1 MYSNLTAIILAGG
14 QGSRMGGLDK
24 GLVPFDNNPLVSYA
38 INAVVTHVNEVI
50 ISANRSVS
58 QYEKFGYKVI
68 KDEIT
73 GGLGP
78 LAGIYSGLLNC
89 KTEYLISI
97 PCDTPFLPDNL
108 TANLMNSVYETNCN
122 GAIPYTK
129 SPKEKKLFHPTV
141 MLLRTELKKSLAD
154 YLNNGGRK
162 IKLWTDAEGFREVF
176 FDNEKHF
183 ENFNTLDDLKNE
195 KN

>member
-14 QGSRMGGLDK
+14 HGSRMGGLDK
-24 GLVPFDNNPLVSYA
+24 GLVSFDNNPLISYA
-38 INAVVTHVNEVI
+38 INAVNPQVSEII
-50 ISANRSVS
+50 ISANRSIS
-58 QYEKFGYKVI
+58 QYGQFGYKVI
-68 KDEIT
+68 KDEMV

-78 LAGIYSGLLNC
+78 LAGIYTGLLNC

-97 PCDTPFLPDNL
+97 PCDTPFLPGNL
-108 TANLMNSVYETNCN
+108 ATNLITSINEKNCN

-129 SPKEKKLFHPTV
+129 LNSEKKLFHPTV
-141 MLLRTELKKSLAD
+141 MLLRTELKKSLAS

-162 IKLWTDAEGFREVF
+162 IKIWTDAENFCEVL
-176 FDNEKHF
+176 FDNEKYF

>member
-1 MYSNLTAIILAGG
+1 MYSNLSAIILAGG
-14 QGSRMGGLDK
+14 HGSRMGGLDK
-24 GLVPFDNNPLVSYA
+24 GLVPFDNNPLITYA
-38 INAVVTHVNEVI
+38 INAIVPYVSEVM

-58 QYEKFGYKVI
+58 QYQQFGYKVI

-78 LAGIYSGLLNC
+78 LAGIYTGLLNC

-108 TANLMNSVYETNCN
+108 TTNLMNSVYKTNCN

-129 SPKEKKLFHPTV
+129 SPNKKKLFHPTV

-162 IKLWTDAEGFREVF
+162 IKLWTDAESFREVF

-183 ENFNTLDDLKNE
+183 ENFNTLDDLNYE

>member
-14 QGSRMGGLDK
+14 HGSRMGGLDK
-24 GLVPFDNNPLVSYA
+24 GLVPFDNNPLISYA
-38 INAVVTHVNEVI
+38 INAVVPHVSEI
-50 ISANRSVS
+50 MISANRSIS
-58 QYEKFGYKVI
+58 QYQQFGYKVI

-78 LAGIYSGLLNC
+78 LAGIYTGLLNC

-108 TANLMNSVYETNCN
+108 TTNLINSVYEKNCN

-129 SPKEKKLFHPTV
+129 LKNEKKLFHPTV
-141 MLLRTELKKSLAD
+141 MLLRTELKKSLAN

-162 IKLWTDAEGFREVF
+162 IKIGLMQKTFVKF
-176 FDNEKHF
+176 FLIMRNI
-183 ENFNTLDDLKNE
+183 LKT
-195 KN
+195 

>member
-14 QGSRMGGLDK
+14 HGSRMGGLDK
-24 GLVPFDNNPLVSYA
+24 GLVPFDNNPLISYA
-38 INAVVTHVNEVI
+38 INAVNPHVSEII
-50 ISANRSVS
+50 ISANRSIS
-58 QYEKFGYKVI
+58 QYGQFGYKVI
-68 KDEIT
+68 KDEMV

-78 LAGIYSGLLNC
+78 LAGIYTGLLNC

-97 PCDTPFLPDNL
+97 PCDTPFLPGNL
-108 TANLMNSVYETNCN
+108 VTNLMNSVNEKNCN

-129 SPKEKKLFHPTV
+129 LNSGKKLFHPTV
-141 MLLRTELKKSLAD
+141 MLLRTELKKSLAN

-162 IKLWTDAEGFREVF
+162 IKIWTDAENFCEVL
-176 FDNEKHF
+176 FDNERHF
-183 ENFNTLDDLKNE
+183 ENLNTLDDLKNE

>member
-1 MYSNLTAIILAGG
+1 M
-14 QGSRMGGLDK
+14 
-24 GLVPFDNNPLVSYA
+24 
-38 INAVVTHVNEVI
+38 
-50 ISANRSVS
+50 ISANRSIS
-58 QYEKFGYKVI
+58 QYQQFGYKVI
-68 KDEIT
+68 KDEMV

-78 LAGIYSGLLNC
+78 LAGIYTGLLNC

-108 TANLMNSVYETNCN
+108 TTNLINSVYEKNCN

-129 SPKEKKLFHPTV
+129 LNNEKKLFHPTV

-162 IKLWTDAEGFREVF
+162 IKFWTDAENFCEVL

-183 ENFNTLDDLKNE
+183 KNLNTLDDLKNE

>member
-14 QGSRMGGLDK
+14 HGSRMGGLDK
-24 GLVPFDNNPLVSYA
+24 GLVPLNNNPLISYA
-38 INAVVTHVNEVI
+38 INGVIQHVSEI
-50 ISANRSVS
+50 MISANRSVS
-58 QYEKFGYKVI
+58 QYQQFGYKVI

-78 LAGIYSGLLNC
+78 LAGIYTGLLNC

-97 PCDTPFLPDNL
+97 PCDTPFLPGNL
-108 TANLMNSVYETNCN
+108 TTNLINSVDEKNCN

-129 SPKEKKLFHPTV
+129 LPNEKKLFHPTV
-141 MLLRTELKKSLAD
+141 MLLRTELKNSLAK

-162 IKLWTDAEGFREVF
+162 IKHWTDAENFCEVF
-176 FDNEKHF
+176 FDNEKQF
-183 ENFNTLDDLKNE
+183 ENLNTLDDLKNE

>member
-14 QGSRMGGLDK
+14 HGSRMGGLDK
-24 GLVPFDNNPLVSYA
+24 GLVLFDNNPLISYSINVVNPHVSE
-38 INAVVTHVNEVI
+38 II
-50 ISANRSVS
+50 ISANRSIS
-58 QYEKFGYKVI
+58 KYQQFGYKVI
-68 KDEIT
+68 KDEIV

-78 LAGIYSGLLNC
+78 LAGIYTGLLHC

-108 TANLMNSVYETNCN
+108 ATSLINSINEKNCN

-129 SPKEKKLFHPTV
+129 LNSGKKLFHPTV
-141 MLLRTELKKSLAD
+141 MLLRTELKKSLAN

-162 IKLWTDAEGFREVF
+162 IKIWTDAENFSEVL

-195 KN
+195 

>member
-14 QGSRMGGLDK
+14 HGSRMGGLDK
-24 GLVPFDNNPLVSYA
+24 GLVPFNNNPLISYA
-38 INAVVTHVNEVI
+38 INAVIPHVSETM
-50 ISANRSVS
+50 ISANRSIS
-58 QYEKFGYKVI
+58 QYQQFGCKVI
-68 KDEIT
+68 KDDIP

-78 LAGIYSGLLNC
+78 LAGIYSGLLSC

-108 TANLMNSVYETNCN
+108 ATDLMNSVREKNSN

-129 SPKEKKLFHPTV
+129 LSNEKKLFHPTV
-141 MLLRTELKKSLAD
+141 MLLRTNLKNSLAS
-154 YLNNGGRK
+154 YLKNGGRK
-162 IKLWTDAEGFREVF
+162 IKIWTDAENFCEVL
-176 FDNEKHF
+176 FDNKKHF
-183 ENFNTLDDLKNE
+183 ENMNTLDDLKNE

>member
-24 GLVPFDNNPLVSYA
+24 GLIPFNDNPLISYS
-38 INAVVTHVNEVI
+38 INAVSPHVSEI
-50 ISANRSVS
+50 MISANRSIS
-58 QYEKFGYKVI
+58 QYQQLGYKVI
-68 KDEIT
+68 KDEMI

-78 LAGIYSGLLNC
+78 LAGIYTGLLNC

-108 TANLMNSVYETNCN
+108 ITNLINSVREKNFN
-122 GAIPYTK
+122 GAIPYTNLN
-129 SPKEKKLFHPTV
+129 SEKKLYHPTV
-141 MLLRTELKKSLAD
+141 MLLRTKLKESLAN

-162 IKLWTDAEGFREVF
+162 IKIWTDAEDFCEVL
-176 FDNEKHF
+176 FDNKK
-183 ENFNTLDDLKNE
+183 NFANLNSLDDLRNE
-195 KN
+195 TN

>member
-14 QGSRMGGLDK
+14 HGSRMGGLDK
-24 GLVPFDNNPLVSYA
+24 GLVTFDNSPLISYA
-38 INAVVTHVNEVI
+38 INAVIPHVSEII
-50 ISANRSVS
+50 ISANRNIL
-58 QYEKFGYKVI
+58 QYQQFGYRVI
-68 KDEIT
+68 KDEMN

-97 PCDTPFLPDNL
+97 PCDTPFLPGNL
-108 TANLMNSVYETNCN
+108 TTNLVNSLHEKNCN

-129 SPKEKKLFHPTV
+129 LKNEKKLFHPTV
-141 MLLRTELKKSLAD
+141 MLLRTELKKSLAN
-154 YLNNGGRK
+154 YLNKGGRK
-162 IKLWTDAEGFREVF
+162 IKIWTDTENFCEVF

>member
-14 QGSRMGGLDK
+14 HGSRMGGLDK
-24 GLVPFDNNPLVSYA
+24 GLVPFDNYPLISYA
-38 INAVVTHVNEVI
+38 INAVNPHVSKII
-50 ISANRSVS
+50 ISANRSIS
-58 QYEKFGYKVI
+58 QYEQFGYKVI
-68 KDEIT
+68 KDEMV

-78 LAGIYSGLLNC
+78 LAGIYTGLLNC

-97 PCDTPFLPDNL
+97 PCDTPFLPGNL
-108 TANLMNSVYETNCN
+108 VTNLINSVNEKNCN

-129 SPKEKKLFHPTV
+129 LNSGKKLFHPTV
-141 MLLRTELKKSLAD
+141 MLLRTELKKSLAK

-162 IKLWTDAEGFREVF
+162 IKIWTDAEDFCEVL
-176 FDNEKHF
+176 FDNERHF
-183 ENFNTLDDLKNE
+183 ENLNTLDDLKNE

>member
-14 QGSRMGGLDK
+14 HGSRMGGLDK
-24 GLVPFDNNPLVSYA
+24 GLVPLNNNPLISYA
-38 INAVVTHVNEVI
+38 INAVIQHVSEI
-50 ISANRSVS
+50 MISANRSVS
-58 QYEKFGYKVI
+58 QYQQFGYKVI

-78 LAGIYSGLLNC
+78 LAGIYTGLLNC
-89 KTEYLISI
+89 ETEYLISI
-97 PCDTPFLPDNL
+97 PCDTPFLPGNL
-108 TANLMNSVYETNCN
+108 TTNLINSVDEKHCD

-129 SPKEKKLFHPTV
+129 LPNEKKLFHPTV
-141 MLLRTELKKSLAD
+141 MLLRTELKNSLAS

-162 IKLWTDAEGFREVF
+162 IKHWTDAENFCEVF
-176 FDNEKHF
+176 FDNEKQF

-195 KN
+195 KK

>member
-14 QGSRMGGLDK
+14 HGSRMGGLDK
-24 GLVPFDNNPLVSYA
+24 GLVLFDNNPLISYA
-38 INAVVTHVNEVI
+38 INAVNPHVSEII
-50 ISANRSVS
+50 ISANRSIS
-58 QYEKFGYKVI
+58 QYEQFGYKVI
-68 KDEIT
+68 KDEMV

-78 LAGIYSGLLNC
+78 LAGIYTGLLNC

-108 TANLMNSVYETNCN
+108 ATNLINSVNEKNCN

-129 SPKEKKLFHPTV
+129 LNSGKKLFHPTV
-141 MLLRTELKKSLAD
+141 MLLRTELKKSLAN

-162 IKLWTDAEGFREVF
+162 IKIWTDAENFCEVL
-176 FDNEKHF
+176 FDNERHF
-183 ENFNTLDDLKNE
+183 ENLNTLDDLK
-195 KN
+195 K

>member
-14 QGSRMGGLDK
+14 HGSRMGGLDK
-24 GLVPFDNNPLVSYA
+24 GLVPFDNNPLISYA
-38 INAVVTHVNEVI
+38 INAVNPHVSEII
-50 ISANRSVS
+50 ISANRSIS
-58 QYEKFGYKVI
+58 QYEQFGYKVL
-68 KDEIT
+68 KDEMV

-78 LAGIYSGLLNC
+78 LAGIYTGLLNC

-97 PCDTPFLPDNL
+97 PCDTPFLP
-108 TANLMNSVYETNCN
+108 ANLATKLINSVHENNCN

-129 SPKEKKLFHPTV
+129 LNSGKKLFHPTV
-141 MLLRTELKKSLAD
+141 MLLRTELKKSLAN

-162 IKLWTDAEGFREVF
+162 IKIWTDAENFCEVLF
-176 FDNEKHF
+176 HNEKHF
-183 ENFNTLDDLKNE
+183 ENLNTLDDLKNG

>member
-1 MYSNLTAIILAGG
+1 MYNNLTAIILAGG
-14 QGSRMGGLDK
+14 HGSRMGGLDK
-24 GLVPFDNNPLVSYA
+24 GLVPFDNNPLISYA
-38 INAVVTHVNEVI
+38 INAVVPHVSEI
-50 ISANRSVS
+50 MISANRSIS
-58 QYEKFGYKVI
+58 KYEHFGYKVI
-68 KDEIT
+68 KDEMV

-78 LAGIYSGLLNC
+78 LAGIYTGLLNC

-108 TANLMNSVYETNCN
+108 TTNLINSVYETNCN

-129 SPKEKKLFHPTV
+129 LKNEKKLFHPTV

-162 IKLWTDAEGFREVF
+162 IKLWTDTENFCEVF

-183 ENFNTLDDLKNE
+183 ENLNTLDDLKNE